1 MLLLDLPLELFFR
14 VVVHPVTNLGI
25 AEAWEYRRVC
35 RKFASR
41 KESRINR
48 INSFAGTFKRAIEF
62 ESLANQPTIAF
73 LGQDRSGARRI
84 LRKYNGLY
92 LSYRVKVENGAY
104 NFLPRLIKGAC
115 DEASLGLDCDE
126 QVLLKSTRALCDAVI
141 ERFPDRINGLLE
153 RESLNQSWIRFLR
166 PRFRKDEPK
175 ARVAAA
181 AAFGN
186 LQVLRTALRH
196 RDHVW
201 NMSYIFGYPIALAA
215 AGGHFEVVR
224 AIVKQFEKTHRC
236 MTAGKWTDQF
246 SEAIENA
253 FQYNHQDIVLLLLR
267 ILDEYGPSIKKPDIS
282 SWSEHAR
289 HTGNVEVI
297 DQVRRLRQNYHLGS
311 LRREDVM
318 FEDACAAKDL
328 EIVRRFIDE
337 GRLSLN
343 CIFSTEKPFTPIQ
356 LAARSRSANAV
367 RLLLE
372 MGSDPDAGFE
382 ESPPALKLAVD
393 NSNHD
398 MVRTLLQHGARPK
411 NVLKD

>member
-1 MLLLDLPLELFFR
+1 M
-14 VVVHPVTNLGI
+14 
-25 AEAWEYRRVC
+25 
-35 RKFASR
+35 
-41 KESRINR
+41 
-48 INSFAGTFKRAIEF
+48 
-62 ESLANQPTIAF
+62 
-73 LGQDRSGARRI
+73 GQDCLSARRI
-84 LRKYNGLY
+84 LRKNNDLY

-104 NFLPRLIKGAC
+104 SFLPRLIKGAC

-175 ARVAAA
+175 VRVVAA

-215 AGGHFEVVR
+215 AGGHLEVVR

-246 SEAIENA
+246 SAAIDNA
-253 FQYNHQDIVLLLLR
+253 FLYNHQDIVLLLLR
-267 ILDEYGPSIKKPDIS
+267 IMDEYGPSIKKPDIS

-297 DQVRRLRQNYHLGS
+297 DQVRRLRRNYHLGS
-311 LRREDVM
+311 LRREDVV
-318 FEDACAAKDL
+318 FEDACAVDDL
-328 EIVRRFIDE
+328 AIVRRFIDE
-337 GRLSLN
+337 G
-343 CIFSTEKPFTPIQ
+343 
-356 LAARSRSANAV
+356 
-367 RLLLE
+367 
-372 MGSDPDAGFE
+372 
-382 ESPPALKLAVD
+382 
-393 NSNHD
+393 
-398 MVRTLLQHGARPK
+398 
-411 NVLKD
+411 